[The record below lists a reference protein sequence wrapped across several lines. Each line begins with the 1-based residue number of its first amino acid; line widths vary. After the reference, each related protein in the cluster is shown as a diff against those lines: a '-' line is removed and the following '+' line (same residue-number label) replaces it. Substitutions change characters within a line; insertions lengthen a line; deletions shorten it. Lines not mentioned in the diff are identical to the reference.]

1 VAIRTALTDLLGTAS
16 PVLLAPMALVSGGAL
31 SAAVGRAGGLGFL
44 GGGYGDRT
52 WLEEEARRAGGERVG
67 VGSITWSL
75 ARQPDLLDL
84 GLDLLAPPAVW
95 LSFGDARP
103 FAGRVKAKGAALVL
117 QVQTVAAAREARDL
131 GADIIVAQGA
141 EAGGHGHARSTLP
154 LVPAVVD
161 AVAPVP
167 VVAAGGI
174 ADGRGL
180 AAALMLG
187 AAGVACGTAF
197 YAAEEALTHPAA
209 RERLVAASGDA
220 TQRSSVPD
228 VARRLD
234 WPAPWTIRT
243 LENGFMARWRGDL
256 DGPRADAGEIERY
269 ARAREAGDFDTAAV
283 IAGEAADL
291 VRAVEPA
298 GRIVGRMVGEA
309 EALLRRGPAW
319 LGDR

>member
-1 VAIRTALTDLLGTAS
+1 MAIRTALTDLLGIEA
-16 PVLLAPMALVSGGAL
+16 PVLLAPMAFISGGAL

-44 GGGYGDRT
+44 GGGYGDRA

-67 VGSITWSL
+67 VGFITWSL
-75 ARQPDLLDL
+75 ARQPDLLGL
-84 GLDLLAPPAVW
+84 ALDLLAPPAVW

-131 GADIIVAQGA
+131 GADLIVAQGA

-197 YAAEEALTHPAA
+197 YAAEEAQMHPAA
-209 RERLVAASGDA
+209 KERLVAASGDA
-220 TQRSSVPD
+220 TQRSWCPT
-228 VARRLD
+228 
-234 WPAPWTIRT
+234 WPAASTGPRLGRSGPSRT
-243 LENGFMARWRGDL
+243 RSRAAGAADPERL
-256 DGPRADAGEIERY
+256 RADAGEVERY
-269 ARAREAGDFDTAAV
+269 ARAREAGRLRD
-283 IAGEAADL
+283 
-291 VRAVEPA
+291 
-298 GRIVGRMVGEA
+298 
-309 EALLRRGPAW
+309 RRG
-319 LGDR
+319 DRRRGG

>member
-1 VAIRTALTDLLGTAS
+1 MAIRTALTDLLGITS
-16 PVLLAPMALVSGGAL
+16 PVLLAPMGFVSGGAL
-31 SAAVGRAGGLGFL
+31 AAAVSRAGGLGFL
-44 GGGYGDRT
+44 GGGYGDRA
-52 WLEEEARRAGGERVG
+52 WLEEEARQVGAERVG
-67 VGSITWSL
+67 VGFITWSL

-84 GLDLLAPPAVW
+84 ALGRSPPAVW

-103 FAGRVKAKGAALVL
+103 FAERIKAKGAALVL
-117 QVQTVAAAREARDL
+117 QVQTVAAAREAKML
-131 GADIIVAQGA
+131 GADVIVAQGT
-141 EAGGHGHARSTLP
+141 EAGGHGHTRSTLP

-197 YAAEEALTHPAA
+197 YASEEALAHPAA
-209 RERLVAASGDA
+209 KERLTAASGDA
-220 TQRSSVPD
+220 TQRSVVAD
-228 VARRLD
+228 VARHIE
-234 WPAPWTIRT
+234 WPEPWTIRT
-243 LENGFMARWRGDL
+243 LENEFTRRWRADPERLRGD
-256 DGPRADAGEIERY
+256 PRELERY
-269 ARAREAGDFDTAAV
+269 ARARDAGDFETAAV

-298 GRIVGRMVGEA
+298 GRIVERMVGEA
-309 EALLRRGPAW
+309 EALLRRGSSR
-319 LGDR
+319 LEGS

>member
-1 VAIRTALTDLLGTAS
+1 MAIRTALTDLLGIAS
-16 PVLLAPMALVSGGAL
+16 PVLLAPMAFVSGGAL
-31 SAAVGRAGGLGFL
+31 AAAVSRAGGLGFL
-44 GGGYGDRT
+44 GGGYGDRA

-67 VGSITWSL
+67 VGFITWSL

-84 GLDLLAPPAVW
+84 ALDRSPAAVW

-103 FAGRVKAKGAALVL
+103 FAEQIKAKGAALVL
-117 QVQTVAAAREARDL
+117 QVQTVAAAREAKSL
-131 GADIIVAQGA
+131 GADVIVAQGA
-141 EAGGHGHARSTLP
+141 EAGGHGHTRSTLP

-187 AAGVACGTAF
+187 AGGVACGTAF
-197 YAAEEALTHPAA
+197 YAAEEALAHRAA
-209 RERLVAASGDA
+209 KERLAAASGDA
-220 TQRSSVPD
+220 TQRSVVTD
-228 VARRLD
+228 VARRIE
-234 WPAPWTIRT
+234 WPEPWTIRT
-243 LENGFMARWRGDL
+243 LENEFTHRWRAEPERLRGD
-256 DGPRADAGEIERY
+256 PGELERY
-269 ARAREAGDFDTAAV
+269 ARARDAGDFDTAAV

-298 GRIVGRMVGEA
+298 GRIVERMVGEA
-309 EALLRRGPAW
+309 EALLRRGPSL
-319 LGDR
+319 LGGS

>member
-1 VAIRTALTDLLGTAS
+1 MAIRTALTELLGIRA
-16 PVLLAPMALVSGGAL
+16 PVLLAPMAQVSGGTLA
-31 SAAVGRAGGLGFL
+31 SEVTRAGGLGFL
-44 GGGYGDRT
+44 GGGYGDRA
-52 WLEEEARRAGGERVG
+52 WLEAEARRTGDERVG
-67 VGSITWSL
+67 IGFITWSL
-75 ARQPDLLDL
+75 ARQPELLDVA
-84 GLDLLAPPAVW
+84 LDLLAPPAIW

-103 FAGRVKAKGAALVL
+103 FAERVKAGRAALVL
-117 QVQTVAAAREARDL
+117 QVQSVAAAREARDL

-197 YAAEEALTHPAA
+197 YAAEEAEMHQAA
-209 RERLVAASGDA
+209 KARLVAASGDA
-220 TQRSSVPD
+220 TQRSSVTD
-228 VARRLD
+228 VARRID
-234 WPAPWTIRT
+234 WPEPWTIRT
-243 LENGFMARWRGDL
+243 LENPFMARWRGDL
-256 DGPRADAGEIERY
+256 EALRADADEIERY
-269 ARAREAGDFDTAAV
+269 AQARDAGDFDTAAV

-291 VRAVEPA
+291 VRSVEPA
-298 GRIVGRMVGEA
+298 GRIVERMALEA
-309 EALLRRGPAW
+309 EAHLRRGPAM
-319 LGDR
+319 LTD